1 MKTNKNLK
9 LKSTFVVALIA
20 LATLWAV
27 NRASAFAPAGQ
38 KMLFPSVGIARGQ
51 SARIN
56 FTNVSDGELN
66 FTLIAVDDNNVSHLR
81 TVMTLQPG
89 QTGHAD
95 LNADLI
101 GLLEGRQQIRA
112 AVDAFVGDPSTAHG
126 SGGGG
131 GTGRFVIGS
140 LEVFDNDTGKTQ
152 VFVIPIDQ

>member
-1 MKTNKNLK
+1 MKTNKSLI
-9 LKSTFVVALIA
+9 LKSMFAVALIA

-27 NRASAFAPAGQ
+27 NRVSASALTGQ
-38 KMLFPSVGIARGQ
+38 QIFFPSVGIARGQ

-81 TVMTLQPG
+81 TVMTLEPG

-112 AVDAFVGDPSTAHG
+112 AVDAFVGAHG
-126 SGGGG
+126 AGGGG
-131 GTGRFVIGS
+131 GAGRFAIAS

-152 VFVIPIDQ
+152 VFVTPIDQ

>member
-1 MKTNKNLK
+1 MKTNKSLI
-9 LKSTFVVALIA
+9 LKSTFAFALIA
-20 LATLWAV
+20 LTTLWAV
-27 NRASAFAPAGQ
+27 NRASAFALAGQ

-101 GLLEGRQQIRA
+101 GFEGRQQIRA
-112 AVDAFVGDPSTAHG
+112 AVDAFVGDPTVAHG

-131 GTGRFVIGS
+131 GAGRFAIGS

>member
-1 MKTNKNLK
+1 MKTNKSLI
-9 LKSTFVVALIA
+9 LKSMFAVALIA
-20 LATLWAV
+20 LATLWTV
-27 NRASAFAPAGQ
+27 NRASASALAGQ
-38 KMLFPSVGIARGQ
+38 QILFPSVGIARGQ

-81 TVMTLQPG
+81 TVMTLEPG

-112 AVDAFVGDPSTAHG
+112 AVDAFVGAHG
-126 SGGGG
+126 AGGGG
-131 GTGRFVIGS
+131 GAGRFAIAS

-152 VFVIPIDQ
+152 VFVTPIDQ

>member
-1 MKTNKNLK
+1 MKTNKSLI
-9 LKSTFVVALIA
+9 LKSTFAVALIA

-27 NRASAFAPAGQ
+27 NRASASALAGQ
-38 KMLFPSVGIARGQ
+38 KLLFPSVGIARGQ

-81 TVMTLQPG
+81 TVMTLEPG
-89 QTGHAD
+89 QSGHAD

-112 AVDAFVGDPSTAHG
+112 AVDAFVGAHG
-126 SGGGG
+126 AGGGG
-131 GTGRFVIGS
+131 GTGRFAIGS

-152 VFVIPIDQ
+152 VLVIPIDQ

>member
-1 MKTNKNLK
+1 MKTNKSLI
-9 LKSTFVVALIA
+9 LKSTFAVALIA
-20 LATLWAV
+20 MATLWAL
-27 NRASAFAPAGQ
+27 NRASASVLTGREI
-38 KMLFPSVGIARGQ
+38 LFPSVGIARGQ
-51 SARIN
+51 TARIN

-112 AVDAFVGDPSTAHG
+112 AVDAFVGDPTVEHG
-126 SGGGG
+126 GGGGG
-131 GTGRFVIGS
+131 GTGRFAIAS
-140 LEVFDNDTGKTQ
+140 LEVVDNDTGKTQ
-152 VFVIPIDQ
+152 VFVIPTNQ